1 MSAAA
6 SGTAPV
12 IVRSHSTS
20 RSNSSYRTTPT
31 DLPHRARSTA
41 VRPSQSTHSH
51 HRSNSRPLSYDRPST
66 SNPVNPADAPHRDY
80 ETSNVARP
88 PTFRRSLSRDRSK
101 DTTHQYRV
109 KPSHSHHRTLSRPTQ
124 GLDSVDMAGPMNPVN
139 PVNTANPVNPGPAV
153 ADDQSFANGTH
164 QRPPNGISNSVSQPK
179 RRTTITTVS
188 GQWAL
193 GKTIG
198 AGSMGKVKLAKNLE
212 TGEQVAVKIIP
223 RHSTEEHRGNRD
235 AERADRSKEIR
246 TAREAAIVTLLNHPY
261 VCGMRD
267 VVRTNYHW
275 YMLFEYVNGGQ
286 MLDYII
292 SHGKL
297 KEKQARKFARQIASA
312 LDYCHKNSIVH
323 RDLKIEN
330 ILISKTGDIKI
341 IDFGLSNLYSPKSQL
356 KTFCGSLY
364 FAAPELLQ
372 ARQYIGPEVD
382 VWSFGIVLYV
392 LVCGKV
398 PFDDQSMPQLH
409 AKIKKGVVEYPQGLS
424 SDCRH
429 IISRMLVTDPKQ
441 RASLNEIINHPW
453 MTKGFSG
460 SPENFLPHR
469 EPLQLP
475 LDPDI
480 VQRMTGFDFGPPE
493 FITAQLTKVLE
504 SEDYQNIVRLSQ
516 REHPT
521 PHLANNEKKRGV
533 FDFYKRRNSASK
545 DTLSSP
551 SAEVVHPANDLNGYN
566 PLISIYQLV
575 REKRDRERQEEC
587 LGALAIPHSPCEP
600 ALQIPKIPAPEAAH
614 TNQNAYEIPGDK
626 ETGGRSRPRARTHGD
641 DEVRDGIKN
650 IHLGPAA
657 AAASPSIVTP
667 PVEQDPVS
675 AYSRQKK
682 LLLEK
687 VFSVRR
693 PKHEIPSPATLHSG
707 GSQPQQPDF
716 LRAPR
721 SGDPPPRTKN
731 VLGRSASVNSGDNRV
746 LRNGRRGFFDGLVSP
761 LSQDPPL
768 TSGSDRSSLNVQKS
782 RQQQSDHAATQD
794 SKSTIRTQT
803 FRTKSLGHARR
814 ETRTHGDDE
823 VRDGIKNIHLG
834 PAAAAAS
841 PSIVTPPVEQVK
853 KESAAVG
860 LLRRLSTRRTREKP
874 RDTDREKSATSQGP
888 SFSIQPPEEVTTG
901 KSFSVRRPKHEIPSP
916 ATLHSGGSQ
925 PQQPDFLRAPPV
937 WGPTSQDEEC
947 SWADPPLTSGSDRSS
962 LNVQKS
968 RQQQS
973 DHAATQDSKSTIRTQ
988 TFRTKSLGHAR
999 RESIQARRARRE
1011 ETREA
1016 NVPEETDADLSNT
1029 GNTMENVNTGEDF
1042 SKPVFLKGLFSVST
1056 TSSKP
1061 LPFIRADISR
1071 VLKQLGVEFT
1081 EIKGGFSCRHA
1092 PSIDLN
1098 RVVDV
1103 SPPSP
1108 DRQGMVSSHRRR
1120 ISFGGLLSHE
1130 KDENRDE
1137 HKYSHSTRTPRR
1149 HQGSPDRSFISNSD
1163 GSDEYMAARDNVGG
1177 ERVVGETTT
1186 RVQSDTGG
1194 NLVLKFEILIVKVPL
1209 FSLHGIQFK
1218 KVSGGMWQYR
1228 EMAKKILDAL
1238 KL

>member
-1 MSAAA
+1 MSATA
-6 SGTAPV
+6 SGPSPV
-12 IVRSHSTS
+12 VVRSHSSS
-20 RSNSSYRTTPT
+20 RPNSSYRPST
-31 DLPHRARSTA
+31 DLPHRARSSAT
-41 VRPSQSTHSH
+41 RPSQSSHSH
-51 HRSNSRPLSYDRPST
+51 SRSNSRPLSYDRPPT
-66 SNPVNPADAPHRDY
+66 SNPVPVNGPRPA
-80 ETSNVARP
+80 TS
-88 PTFRRSLSRDRSK
+88 RRSSSRDRPP
-101 DTTHQYRV
+101 DPTQQYRAETSR
-109 KPSHSHHRTLSRPTQ
+109 SHRRTSSRLTH
-124 GLDSVDMAGPMNPVN
+124 GRDSVDMAGPGNPVN
-139 PVNTANPVNPGPAV
+139 PASHTAAAAV
-153 ADDQSFANGTH
+153 ADGQSYTNGTH
-164 QRPPNGISNSVSQPK
+164 HRSTNGTPQMVPQSK
-179 RRTTITTVS
+179 RRTTITTSS

-223 RHSTEEHRGNRD
+223 RHSTEDNRGNRD
-235 AERADRSKEIR
+235 TERADRSKEIR
-246 TAREAAIVTLLNHPY
+246 TARESAIVTLLNHPY

-312 LDYCHKNSIVH
+312 LDYCHRNSIVH

-424 SDCRH
+424 ADCRH
-429 IISRMLVTDPKQ
+429 IISRMLVTDPRQ

-460 SPENFLPHR
+460 PPDNYMPHR

-475 LDPDI
+475 LEPEI
-480 VQRMTGFDFGPPE
+480 IQRMTGFDFGPPE

-504 SEDYQNIVRLSQ
+504 SDDYQNIVRLSQ
-516 REHPT
+516 REHTT
-521 PHLANNEKKRGV
+521 PNPANEKKRGV

-551 SAEVVHPANDLNGYN
+551 SAEAVQSTGDLLNGYN
-566 PLISIYQLV
+566 PLISVYDLV
-575 REKRDRERQEEC
+575 REKRDRERLEE
-587 LGALAIPHSPCEP
+587 LRGAMPHSPAEP
-600 ALQIPKIPAPEAAH
+600 AMKVPEISTPVAAY
-614 TNQNAYEIPGDK
+614 TNQNAYEIPGEK
-626 ETGGRSRPRARTHGD
+626 ETGGRTRPRARTHGE
-641 DEVRDGIKN
+641 DEIREGFKN
-650 IHLGPAA
+650 FNIAQPAG
-657 AAASPSIVTP
+657 AASPPVVT
-667 PVEQDPVS
+667 
-675 AYSRQKK
+675 
-682 LLLEK
+682 
-687 VFSVRR
+687 
-693 PKHEIPSPATLHSG
+693 SPIEH
-707 GSQPQQPDF
+707 
-716 LRAPR
+716 
-721 SGDPPPRTKN
+721 
-731 VLGRSASVNSGDNRV
+731 
-746 LRNGRRGFFDGLVSP
+746 
-761 LSQDPPL
+761 
-768 TSGSDRSSLNVQKS
+768 
-782 RQQQSDHAATQD
+782 
-794 SKSTIRTQT
+794 I
-803 FRTKSLGHARR
+803 
-814 ETRTHGDDE
+814 
-823 VRDGIKNIHLG
+823 
-834 PAAAAAS
+834 
-841 PSIVTPPVEQVK
+841 K

-860 LLRRLSTRRTREKP
+860 LLRRLSTRRTRDKP
-874 RDTDREKSATSQGP
+874 READREKGATSQGP
-888 SFSIQPPEEVTTG
+888 TLNVQPPADLIAPR
-901 KSFSVRRPKHEIPSP
+901 KSFSVRRTRHENNSP
-916 ATLHSGGSQ
+916 GTLHAGGSQ
-925 PQQPDFLRAPPV
+925 PQQQEFLRAPRSGEP
-937 WGPTSQDEEC
+937 GPRLRNVLGRSASVNSGETRARRNGREGFTDGVVSSPSQ
-947 SWADPPLTSGSDRSS
+947 DPPLTSGSDRSS
-962 LNVQKS
+962 LNVPKS
-968 RQQQS
+968 RPQQGDQPG
-973 DHAATQDSKSTIRTQ
+973 QDPKPSTRVQ
-988 TFRTKSLGHAR
+988 TLRTKSLGHAR

-1016 NVPEETDADLSNT
+1016 NVPEETDADLSGAGT
-1029 GNTMENVNTGEDF
+1029 AMENANTGEDF

-1061 LPFIRADISR
+1061 LPFIRADIMR
-1071 VLKQLGVEFT
+1071 VLKQLGVEFA

-1098 RVVDV
+1098 RVMDV
-1103 SPPSP
+1103 RPPSP
-1108 DRQGMVSSHRRR
+1108 DRDGKVSSHRRR
-1120 ISFGGLLSHE
+1120 ISFGGLRGHD

-1137 HKYSHSTRTPRR
+1137 LRYSHTPRTLR
-1149 HQGSPDRSFISNSD
+1149 RQQGPPDRSFITNSD
-1163 GSDEYMAARDNVGG
+1163 GSDEYMSARDNAGG

-1238 KL
+1238 RL